1 MNYSESCQQ
10 IGYAILQEASK
21 PMAEKMNEAIDFM
34 VENCKD
40 ANWDAIHRS
49 MKILTEPEFGTK
61 PYTDK
66 LFKWMMEEMNKEFNK
81 DMIYYSLC
89 YDGFRV

>member
-10 IGYAILQEASK
+10 MGYAILQEASK
-21 PMAEKMNEAIDFM
+21 PLEEAMKESISFIAEHATE
-34 VENCKD
+34 
-40 ANWDAIHRS
+40 ANWDAVHRS
-49 MKILTEPEFGTK
+49 MEILRQGFENRK

-66 LFKWMMEEMNKEFNK
+66 LMQLMKEYAKKEFQK